1 MRVSPNAQVDI
12 MKTPLR
18 IDISTG
24 DAITLEEISHQYKC
38 MFEERAV
45 SVWDYNLETLLAE
58 N

>member
-1 MRVSPNAQVDI
+1 

-45 SVWDYNLETLLAE
+45 SVWDDNLETLLAE